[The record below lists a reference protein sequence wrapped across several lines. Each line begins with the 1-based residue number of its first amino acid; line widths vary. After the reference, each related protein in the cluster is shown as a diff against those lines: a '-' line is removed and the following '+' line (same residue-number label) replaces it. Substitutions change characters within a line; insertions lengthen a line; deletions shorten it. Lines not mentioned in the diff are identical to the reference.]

1 MTGDEMER
9 AIEFLLKHQADFDA
23 RMTRLEATQVETSQ
37 QIRELT
43 TGHQQTREF
52 LDELTQIVAQNSRDI
67 AQNSREIAQNSQNI
81 AQNSQQISHLSNI
94 VENVVEGQ
102 NRTRDDI
109 DALVKLVGGVI
120 EGRNGKSQS

>member
-9 AIEFLLKHQADFDA
+9 AIEFLVKNQASFDA
-23 RMTRLEATQVETSQ
+23 RMDRLEAAQTETTQ

-43 TGHQQTREF
+43 TGQQQTREF

-81 AQNSQQISHLSNI
+81 AQNSQQIRHPSNI
-94 VENVVEGQ
+94 MENVVEGQ

-120 EGRNGKSQS
+120 EDRNGKSQN